1 MEELIS
7 LKRLFEAYLDEVDE
21 VMRRRKPAD
30 GILGFGN
37 APQNDPCHER
47 FDRAVEAEVQR
58 LLDAS
63 PDAAA
68 AEEAV
73 GFLLRDEA
81 LSRRAECARWM
92 LIAVQRHALALIP
105 LLSAESAG
113 ALLRQYTARYPW
125 TKRFPAQKQV
135 IDALKRQARA

>member
-1 MEELIS
+1 MEELSS
-7 LKRLFEAYLDEVDE
+7 LEHVFEAYLDEVDE

-47 FDRAVEAEVQR
+47 FDRAVEAQVQR
-58 LLDAS
+58 LLDAA
-63 PDAAA
+63 PDAAV
-68 AEEAV
+68 EEAV

-92 LIAVQRHALALIP
+92 LIAVQRHALALVP

-113 ALLRQYTARYPW
+113 ELLREYTARYSW
-125 TKRFPAQKQV
+125 TKRFPTQKQV